1 MDRLKDSTLHALE
14 TVINDAEDLSNTQ
27 ISQSIIDEALL
38 ITNEL
43 GQRTVM
49 NCALNSV
56 GATIRQV
63 CKHINNKTLF
73 SYEEDYKLATSK
85 LPRTITKLDLFE
97 EAQRRFQKWVDMYA
111 DSSISI
117 EQMYD
122 DMSCSSYSG
131 DPAFDFPDDVKA
143 MQEVK

>member
-1 MDRLKDSTLHALE
+1 MDNLTFTIDTSELDNTDFNQLTNDIQAFINILHHASPDFT
-14 TVINDAEDLSNTQ
+14 TVG
-27 ISQSIIDEALL
+27 IILQKQLDEQVKKHKEEADP
-38 ITNEL
+38 
-43 GQRTVM
+43 R
-49 NCALNSV
+49 
-56 GATIRQV
+56 AT
-63 CKHINNKTLF
+63 
-73 SYEEDYKLATSK
+73 KLAISK

-111 DSSISI
+111 DSSTSI

-131 DPAFDFPDDVKA
+131 DPAFDFPNDVKI